1 MLAFS
6 RRQIFTLA
14 DVDLNVVVAGT
25 GRMIGRLIGEDVVVE
40 TDLDA
45 GLSLVRADVGQIEQV
60 FVNLVVNARDA
71 MPHGGALRI
80 ETRDVRLDA
89 PVATERELIPAGA
102 YVRLAVSD
110 TGEGISADVLPHIF
124 EPFFTTKE
132 HGKGTGLG
140 LSTVYGII
148 KQWRGHVELDSQS
161 GQGTEFRVWL
171 PAQAGPADSVDAV
184 ERPRPAPGRETVLLA
199 EDEPQV
205 RRLIHTVLEQAGYT
219 VLVAEDGQ
227 HALRVAEGAG
237 HVDLLVSDVRM
248 PHLGGV
254 ELARRL
260 RLLWPEVQ
268 VLLMSGYPDIDA
280 VNAQA
285 SGVGDALFAKPFDTS
300 DLLDRVR
307 NMLDLA
313 RAL

>member
-1 MLAFS
+1 LRRLLGDHVELVLAAS
-6 RRQIFTLA
+6 A
-14 DVDLNVVVAGT
+14 GEAVVRIDPAQ
-25 GRMIGRLIGEDVVVE
+25 L
-40 TDLDA
+40 
-45 GLSLVRADVGQIEQV
+45 EQV
-60 FVNLVVNARDA
+60 LVNLALNARDA
-71 MPHGGALRI
+71 MPEGGVVTIATACSTVEGELASSRPALSPGPYVLI
-80 ETRDVRLDA
+80 TVTD
-89 PVATERELIPAGA
+89 TGTGIPAAIQGR
-102 YVRLAVSD
+102 V
-110 TGEGISADVLPHIF
+110 F

-140 LSTVYGII
+140 LSTVYGIV

-219 VLVAEDGQ
+219 VLMAEDGQ
-227 HALRVAEGAG
+227 QALRVAEGVG

-285 SGVGDALFAKPFDTS
+285 SGVGDALFAKPFDTAE
-300 DLLDRVR
+300 LLDRVR